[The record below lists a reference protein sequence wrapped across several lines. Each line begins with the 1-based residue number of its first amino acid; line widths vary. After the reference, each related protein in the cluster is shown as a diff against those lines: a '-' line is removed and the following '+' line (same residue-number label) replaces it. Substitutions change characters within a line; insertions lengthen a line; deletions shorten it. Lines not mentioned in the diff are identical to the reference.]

1 MGYGSQE
8 NIGLVRALASWVAS
22 RLPSRGRLCYASS
35 MILFP
40 CPSCKRSVSKQAKT
54 CPQCGH
60 AFKRDNQMSLKDPV
74 HLIGA
79 LLILVLVIAF
89 IGGMIRGL

>member
-1 MGYGSQE
+1 
-8 NIGLVRALASWVAS
+8 
-22 RLPSRGRLCYASS
+22 
-35 MILFP
+35 
-40 CPSCKRSVSKQAKT
+40 VSKQAKA

-79 LLILVLVIAF
+79 LLIVVLVIAF